1 MWPLLPEGILD
12 EFVKVAAI
20 TAVLTAVVVLV
31 HYEGLKLLARHYGP
45 RTSGRPPTSGSR
57 KQRAGFIG
65 LIFALLALHVA
76 EIWCY
81 GIGYYWMEQQPDM
94 GFVHGPHGIGS
105 LFDAIYFSAT
115 IYTTLGLGDLSPVG
129 PIRLLTGMESV
140 TGLLL
145 ITWSASFTY
154 LEMSRVWQPDGE

>member
-1 MWPLLPEGILD
+1 MWPLLPEGSLD

-31 HYEGLKLLARHYGP
+31 HYEGLK
-45 RTSGRPPTSGSR
+45 
-57 KQRAGFIG
+57 
-65 LIFALLALHVA
+65 LLALHVA